1 MKFLS
6 TFIFTLLSVGLAYA
20 QTPKLDS
27 LNRLLRQTTTD
38 TGRIN
43 INNEK
48 IVLFNQINID
58 SAMSLGLK
66 TIAQA
71 ERIQYKK
78 GEARTRIRLAYTY
91 SVKGDFAAA
100 KATLKLAEA
109 ICLST
114 KDSAQ
119 LSKVYGAF
127 GTTYAI
133 QSKYDSSIVF
143 QEKSKAI
150 AERLNDKAQLIIVY
164 SNLGISY
171 DMQSNRPQA
180 LQYQQKSL
188 SIAESVGNIKQQAYA
203 LVNIA
208 NVYTEMGD
216 LKGAEQAFMK
226 GIRLARQE
234 SLTNVELYAYS
245 NLVTIYAKMHD
256 TRKAYEMAIKAAT
269 LAKEIGDT
277 GIQATA
283 LSQAATNLA
292 QQKKF
297 DQAEPLA
304 KQAMTI
310 ADASHLPLNIHQ
322 AYAAMGNILKQ
333 QARCAE
339 AIPFY
344 EKSFAVLKDAD
355 LYNAQTGDSYRDL
368 SACYEQVG
376 NYRRALATF
385 KTSAAISDSVRGKE
399 NVQKAT
405 ELTMTYKFDQ
415 QQQAAQAEQLKQN
428 ELAQARQLAL
438 LAGMGLMLVLAAVS
452 FYAYR
457 TKQKANALL
466 EEQKE
471 VLQLQKE
478 ELLRQKEE
486 LQQQKE
492 ELQHT
497 LTKLQTTQTQLI
509 QSEKMASLG
518 ELTAGIAHEI
528 QNPLNFV
535 NNFSAISTDLLNE
548 IKEERKKKEERDEE
562 LEEEILGDL
571 SGNLAKI
578 NHHGGRAA
586 SIVKSMLEHSR
597 TSTGEKQLVDLNA
610 VTDEYFRLAFHG
622 LKAKS
627 PDFSCDLVTDFD
639 LSMTKYEVIPQE
651 LGRVLLN
658 LFNNAFYAVRQKQQA
673 GVADYQPRVTLSTAQ
688 QGQQVE
694 IRVRDNG
701 TGIPQTV
708 LAKIFQPFFTT
719 KPTGQGTGL
728 GLSLS
733 YDIITKGLGGTL
745 TATTQPGEFA
755 EFVITLPI
763 A

>member
-43 INNEK
+43 LRNEK
-48 IVLFNQINID
+48 IVIFNQINID

-66 TIAQA
+66 TIEQA
-71 ERIQYKK
+71 KRINYKK
-78 GEARTRIRLAYTY
+78 GEAMARIRLAYTY

-109 ICLST
+109 ISLST
-114 KDSAQ
+114 KDSSQ
-119 LSKVYGAF
+119 LIRVYGAY
-127 GTTYAI
+127 GTTYGI
-133 QSKYDSSIVF
+133 QSRYDSSIAF
-143 QEKSKAI
+143 LEKSKVI
-150 AERLNDKAQLIIVY
+150 AERLADKAYLMNVY

-171 DMQSNRPQA
+171 NMQSNRPQA

-188 SIAESVGNIKQQAYA
+188 TIAESLHKVTGQAYA
-203 LVNIA
+203 LTNIA
-208 NVYTEMGD
+208 IIYTEMGD
-216 LKGAEQAFMK
+216 LKGSEQAFNK
-226 GIRLARQE
+226 SIRLAKQE
-234 SLTNVELYAYS
+234 GLNNVELYAYS
-245 NLVTIYAKMHD
+245 NLVDVYTKMHN
-256 TRKAYEMAIKAAT
+256 TQKAYETAIKAAT
-269 LAKEIGDT
+269 LAKEIGDE

-283 LSQAATNLA
+283 LSQAATNQA
-292 QQKKF
+292 NQKKF
-297 DQAEPLA
+297 GLAEQLA
-304 KQAMTI
+304 RQAMTI
-310 ADASHLPLNIHQ
+310 ADSSHQPLNIHQ
-322 AYAAMGNILKQ
+322 AYTAMGYILKQ
-333 QARCAE
+333 QDRCGQ

-344 EKSFAVLKDAD
+344 EKGFSVLKDAD
-355 LYNAQTGDSYRDL
+355 LYSAQTGEAYGQL
-368 SACYEQVG
+368 STCYEQMG
-376 NYRRALATF
+376 NYRLALSSF
-385 KTSAAISDSVRGKE
+385 RTSAAITDSVRGKE

-415 QQQAAQAEQLKQN
+415 QQQAVQAEQQKQN
-428 ELAQARQLAL
+428 ALAQARQLAL
-438 LAGMGLMLVLAAVS
+438 LAGMGFMLVIAAVS

-457 TKQKANALL
+457 TKRKANASLQ
-466 EEQKE
+466 EQKE

-535 NNFSAISTDLLNE
+535 NNFSALSTDLLNE

-571 SGNLAKI
+571 TGNLAKI

-597 TSTGEKQLVDLNA
+597 TSTGEKQLVDLN
-610 VTDEYFRLAFHG
+610 VLTDEYLRLSFHG
-622 LKAKS
+622 LKAKN

-639 LSMTKYEVIPQE
+639 HSLNKFEVIPQE

-673 GVADYQPRVTLSTAQ
+673 GVADYLPRVTLSTAQ
-688 QGQQVE
+688 RGKQIE
-694 IRVRDNG
+694 IRVLDNG

-708 LAKIFQPFFTT
+708 LSKIFQPFFTT

-763 A
+763 G